1 MKKKI
6 LFVITQFYKGGAET
20 SLLNLFHCLDSQ
32 KYEVDFLVLNQI
44 EYQDA
49 TSLMGEVPEWIHVF
63 DAVKNRGNGVKL
75 EQLAGKIYRRLFHTE
90 TYVKSAVDFVKNR
103 KYDVAISFGEWLS
116 PAFLVKKVNA
126 VKKYVWIHID
136 LDKADFVNK
145 EELVKYDSRITGYI
159 FASEKSRQSSIHR
172 CPQMTEKSI
181 VVHNILNRQNILSR
195 AAEEVILPQANGS
208 FLLSVGNL
216 RIEKN
221 YPRQIEV
228 MRILKEK
235 KIPIKWICVG
245 STVDKNVYG
254 EVSELLEKYQLKD
267 DFILCGADDNPYKY
281 MKRAKAVMV
290 LSDHESWSLVI
301 SEAKVLG
308 IPVIATNTSGAQEQI
323 VNGETGIITS
333 FQVEEIAEEIEEF
346 LKNLDL
352 QDKIR
357 KNLLT
362 DEAMKLGMQE
372 FEELLRK

>member
-1 MKKKI
+1 
-6 LFVITQFYKGGAET
+6 
-20 SLLNLFHCLDSQ
+20 
-32 KYEVDFLVLNQI
+32 
-44 EYQDA
+44 
-49 TSLMGEVPEWIHVF
+49 
-63 DAVKNRGNGVKL
+63 
-75 EQLAGKIYRRLFHTE
+75 
-90 TYVKSAVDFVKNR
+90 
-103 KYDVAISFGEWLS
+103 
-116 PAFLVKKVNA
+116 
-126 VKKYVWIHID
+126 
-136 LDKADFVNK
+136 
-145 EELVKYDSRITGYI
+145 
-159 FASEKSRQSSIHR
+159 
-172 CPQMTEKSI
+172 MTEKSI

-228 MRILKEK
+228 MRILKKK
-235 KIPIKWICVG
+235 KIPIKWICIG

-301 SEAKVLG
+301 SEAKLLG
-308 IPVIATNTSGAQEQI
+308 VPVIATNTSGAQEQI

-346 LKNLDL
+346 LNDLELQNKIKKNLILDNT
-352 QDKIR
+352 Q
-357 KNLLT
+357 NLGIL
-362 DEAMKLGMQE
+362 E
-372 FEELLRK
+372 FEDLLER